1 MSKPGSVQ
9 ERVFTLSEDPKV
21 PQFQK
26 TVESVCCSLGVG
38 KVYSLHILS
47 LALQARTSGP
57 MMGGYLPSALESQDH
72 RKEEPQLQEV
82 C

>member
-9 ERVFTLSEDPKV
+9 ERVSTLSEDPKV
-21 PQFQK
+21 THFQK
-26 TVESVCCSLGVG
+26 SEYLSSLGVG
-38 KVYSLHILS
+38 KVYSLHIMS
-47 LALQARTSGP
+47 FALKAHTSGP

-72 RKEEPQLQEV
+72 PKEEPQLQEV